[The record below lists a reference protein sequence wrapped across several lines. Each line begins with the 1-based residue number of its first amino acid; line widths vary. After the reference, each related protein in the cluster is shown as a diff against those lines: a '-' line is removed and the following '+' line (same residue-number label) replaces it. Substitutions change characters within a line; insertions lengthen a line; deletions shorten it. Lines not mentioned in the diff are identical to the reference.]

1 MIVSDA
7 LMCGGSPT
15 IEGRRLQVED
25 LVWGALMDGVESY
38 IQDFEIQY
46 SDMVDAVNY
55 CVQLRCR
62 KEAISRCGS
71 CVLYRKKYNAEVS
84 MEVVESESF
93 RILHIDSAEEY
104 IERLRDRDVKIID
117 HGIGVMGW
125 VIARTLLEE
134 GVVDRLE

>member
-15 IEGRRLQVED
+15 IEGHRLQVLD
-25 LVWGALMDGVESY
+25 LVLGAFWDGVESY
-38 IQDFEIQY
+38 VHDFEIQY
-46 SDMVDAVNY
+46 SDMVEAVNY

-62 KEAISRCGS
+62 NEAISRCGS
-71 CVLYRKKYNAEVS
+71 CVLYRKKYNADVP

-93 RILHIDSAEEY
+93 RILHIDSTEEY
-104 IERLRDRDVKIID
+104 IERLRDDDVKIID
-117 HGIGVMGW
+117 HGIGIMGW
-125 VIARTLLEE
+125 VIAQTLLEE